1 MRLANFLRFSDE
13 HLLVEQIRLLLSHS
27 LSSLISAALIA
38 ILLILALKD
47 NGETRA
53 LPIWGLSLLVWNSVI
68 AIYGH
73 LRLKLGIQPPSAK
86 RFALELVFLFSV
98 EGMIW
103 GALPWAAIDGSNSNV
118 TMLIIAVAAA
128 AAGSALPLLSPILP
142 VFIAFASLELAVLVS
157 RLLAQHDHFYNT
169 LALGSMVYVGYL
181 FTQAINSSKT
191 IRDAINLRFENA
203 LLVEKLRI
211 ETEVADAAKREAESA
226 NTAKSKFL
234 AAASHDLRQPVHA
247 QGLFLETLAR
257 TDLTPHQRELV
268 SNARAASE
276 ASSELL
282 NALLDFSRIEA
293 GVVEPYLQDF
303 RLQPLLN
310 KIENE
315 LAPQADAKN
324 IVYRSR
330 ETPLSVCSDQILLES
345 ILRNLVSNAIRYT
358 KRGGV
363 LVGCRQHQGEAILE
377 VWDTGIGIPTE
388 YQREIFREFY
398 QLGNPERDRSKGLG
412 LGLAISEG
420 LARTLGHRITLASI
434 PGKGSVFRLHL
445 PIKADPSGVVQ
456 SHLQSKT
463 RVLNARILVIEDE
476 VAVRNGMK
484 HLLHDWGCICDTAD
498 SIEEALTLARQH
510 RPDVVISDYRLRNQ
524 LTGIEAISSLRG
536 LFGSPL
542 PALMIT
548 GDTAPERLREAQ
560 ASGIPLLHKP
570 VAPARLYKAL
580 AELLQ
585 EHPPA

>member
-1 MRLANFLRFSDE
+1 MRITNLLRFSE
-13 HLLVEQIRLLLSHS
+13 SHLLVEQIRLLLSHS
-27 LSSLISAALIA
+27 LSSLVSAALIA
-38 ILLILALKD
+38 ILLILALK
-47 NGETRA
+47 GKGGTAA
-53 LPIWGLSLLVWNSVI
+53 LPAWGLSILVWNSVI
-68 AIYGH
+68 AAYGH
-73 LRLKLGIQPPSAK
+73 LRLKQGIQPESAR
-86 RFALELVFLFSV
+86 RFALELVLLFSV

-103 GALPWAAIDGSNSNV
+103 GALPWAAIDASNSNV

-128 AAGSALPLLSPILP
+128 AAGSAVPLLSPILP
-142 VFIAFASLELAVLVS
+142 VFFAFASLELVVLVS
-157 RLLAQHDHFYNT
+157 RLLLLNDPFYAT
-169 LALGSMVYVGYL
+169 LALGSMVYVAYL
-181 FTQAINSSKT
+181 FTQAINSNQT
-191 IRDAINLRFENA
+191 IKDAINLRFENA
-203 LLVEKLRI
+203 QLVEKLRV
-211 ETEVADAAKREAESA
+211 ETEIAEAAKREAESA

-268 SNARAASE
+268 GNARAASE

-293 GVVEPYLQDF
+293 GVVEPYLQNF

-330 ETPLSVCSDQILLES
+330 ETPLSVRSDQVLLES

-358 KRGGV
+358 ERGGV
-363 LVGCRQHQGEAILE
+363 LVGCRQHHDEAILE
-377 VWDTGIGIPTE
+377 VWDTGLGIPTE

-420 LARTLGHRITLASI
+420 LARTLGHRISLASV
-434 PGKGSVFRLHL
+434 PGRGSVFRIHL
-445 PIKADPSGVVQ
+445 PIEENPSGIIQ
-456 SHLQSKT
+456 PHLQSKT

-498 SIEEALTLARQH
+498 SIEEALMLARQH

-524 LTGIEAISSLRG
+524 RTGIEAISSLRG
-536 LFGSPL
+536 SSGVPL

-585 EHPPA
+585 ERSPT